1 MSIIITND
9 GTNPRSHGDHRYT
22 VHINQQVIT
31 QFVHRRQE
39 GLAACL
45 RKAADAVA
53 ATEVIKPVD
62 HTTRPY
68 ERGHNDV
75 LP

>member
-9 GTNPRSHGDHRYT
+9 GSNHSTTGEHGYNIFINRK
-22 VHINQQVIT
+22 HIAFFEHT
-31 QFVHRRQE
+31 REE
-39 GLAACL
+39 GLATCL

-62 HTTRPY
+62 HTTRLY
-68 ERGHNDV
+68 ERGHNNV

>member
-1 MSIIITND
+1 MSILIHND
-9 GTNPRSHGDHRYT
+9 GSNPSTIGVHGYNIF
-22 VHINQQVIT
+22 INHKFIASFKHT
-31 QFVHRRQE
+31 REE
-39 GLAACL
+39 GLATCL

-62 HTTRPY
+62 HTTRLY
-68 ERGHNDV
+68 ERGHNNV